1 MAQGE
6 GPSRSSQDLL
16 VLFFCSEFRCFRMTP
31 WPRVCKNQSFRNK
44 QNLQFLEIARF
55 KCHSLWTRNEP
66 AMFQLDL
73 VCPWPVNW
81 RSQCLVSDKFSHI
94 FLEPHCGHDDGHD
107 SWRLND
113 GCEVK
118 EAVGLRGD
126 GRHCVEF
133 WLDGHSPE
141 RTEWVDG
148 QGQKN
153 KAFEASEWLA

>member
-1 MAQGE
+1 
-6 GPSRSSQDLL
+6 
-16 VLFFCSEFRCFRMTP
+16 MTRELEITVP
-31 WPRVCKNQSFRNK
+31 GLR
-44 QNLQFLEIARF
+44 QNFIHFLEA
-55 KCHSLWTRNEP
+55 
-66 AMFQLDL
+66 
-73 VCPWPVNW
+73 
-81 RSQCLVSDKFSHI
+81 
-94 FLEPHCGHDDGHD
+94 HCGHNDGRD
-107 SWRLND
+107 SWRWFND